1 MEENT
6 LSLMDLLKRLEN
18 IENELREVRRDIAQ
32 SIVPSKAIT
41 KDTTNTSLEYTLN
54 DLYEAF
60 GHSKQSYA
68 KRLRNALEQQSIKD
82 LGQFLSLTPGQLLDL
97 DGVGIGTLMQA
108 HKALK
113 KMGIRW

>member
-6 LSLMDLLKRLEN
+6 LSLTDLLKKLEN

-32 SIVPSKAIT
+32 SIVPSKAIIE
-41 KDTTNTSLEYTLN
+41 DTTNISLEYTLN

-60 GHSKQSYA
+60 VHSKQSYA
-68 KRLRNALEQQSIKD
+68 KRLRNALEQQSIKN
-82 LGQFLSLTPGQLLDL
+82 LCQFLSLTPGQLLDL
-97 DGVGIGTLMQA
+97 NGVGINTLMQA

>member
-6 LSLMDLLKRLEN
+6 LSLTDLLKRLEN

-32 SIVPSKAIT
+32 SIVPSKAIDKT
-41 KDTTNTSLEYTLN
+41 KISLEYTLD